1 MLIILL
7 WRYGQL
13 TGKPVFLKSQ
23 LLYNRW
29 VSWVFF
35 FLRVQSSSLPHL
47 GILMGSKILISS
59 KRWQNPRTE
68 CQEPKWRPPWEG
80 GPSPPHSGA
89 EQLTGR
95 QGCGGQGCQHFQEF
109 KTLNKQ
115 KINIQRFYKLQHYE
129 TVGHITQ
136 KKNLQYLQSLIL
148 RSLEKQW
155 FFLHSFM
162 PYKILQRKVKE
173 TQLHTDI
180 WLSWWIKHDFLI

>member
-1 MLIILL
+1 
-7 WRYGQL
+7 
-13 TGKPVFLKSQ
+13 
-23 LLYNRW
+23 
-29 VSWVFF
+29 
-35 FLRVQSSSLPHL
+35 
-47 GILMGSKILISS
+47 MGSKILISS
-59 KRWQNPRTE
+59 ERWQNPRTE

-80 GPSPPHSGA
+80 GPSHPPTQ
-89 EQLTGR
+89 ELKQLTGR
-95 QGCGGQGCQHFQEF
+95 QGCGGQGCQHFQKL

-115 KINIQRFYKLQHYE
+115 KINIQCLYKLQHYE

-136 KKNLQYLQSLIL
+136 KKNLQYLQPLIL

-155 FFLHSFM
+155 FFFLHSFM

>member
-1 MLIILL
+1 MANLL
-7 WRYGQL
+7 ASL
-13 TGKPVFLKSQ
+13 FFSKSQ

-29 VSWVFF
+29 VWGVFF

-59 KRWQNPRTE
+59 ERWQNPRTE

-80 GPSPPHSGA
+80 GPSHPPTQ
-89 EQLTGR
+89 ELKQLTGR
-95 QGCGGQGCQHFQEF
+95 QGCGGQGCQHFQKL

-115 KINIQRFYKLQHYE
+115 KINIQCLYKLQHYE

-136 KKNLQYLQSLIL
+136 KKNLQYLQPLIL

-155 FFLHSFM
+155 FFFYTHLCRTKF
-162 PYKILQRKVKE
+162 YKER
-173 TQLHTDI
+173 
-180 WLSWWIKHDFLI
+180 